1 MHENRATSRAP
12 RPEGE
17 RGRYTNAQSQQ
28 ADAHAPEESD
38 PAIRSMNQAKKE
50 ERSSAEPGERRARAK
65 ENIVQ
70 LNTNPAHCGNGV
82 SRGLRVMPLVW
93 FCAGGRSA
101 MIVPTATSA
110 CGISGT
116 IDLYS
121 GTLASRTFAIC
132 PGCSK
137 VKALK

>member
-28 ADAHAPEESD
+28 ADAHALEESD

-70 LNTNPAHCGNGV
+70 PNTSPTQSGDRVSQGLSGVREAAPRANPPRLEPYA
-82 SRGLRVMPLVW
+82 VMPLAG
-93 FCAGGRSA
+93 FCTGRSA
-101 MIVPTATSA
+101 MVVPTAT
-110 CGISGT
+110 I
-116 IDLYS
+116 
-121 GTLASRTFAIC
+121 
-132 PGCSK
+132 
-137 VKALK
+137 